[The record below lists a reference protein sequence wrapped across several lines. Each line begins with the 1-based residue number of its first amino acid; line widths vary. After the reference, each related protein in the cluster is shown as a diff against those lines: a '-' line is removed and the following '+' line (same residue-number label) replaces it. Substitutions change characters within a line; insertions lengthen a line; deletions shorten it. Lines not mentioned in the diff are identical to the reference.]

1 MQILWY
7 SPSCQRRR
15 PPLARE
21 TFREVIT
28 GQQIR
33 AARELLGWTPYR
45 LAPRAGIGHTLLRQF
60 EAGARV
66 PDEASAGR
74 LRAALEEAGVIFT
87 ADGVKLS
94 QNLRGGRVPEQLNA
108 DKDG

>member
-1 MQILWY
+1 M
-7 SPSCQRRR
+7 
-15 PPLARE
+15 
-21 TFREVIT
+21 IT

-108 DKDG
+108 DKAG

>member
-1 MQILWY
+1 VDPV
-7 SPSCQRRR
+7 PSR
-15 PPLARE
+15 PARWH
-21 TFREVIT
+21 R
-28 GQQIR
+28 
-33 AARELLGWTPYR
+33 PY
-45 LAPRAGIGHTLLRQF
+45 APSF

-94 QNLRGGRVPEQLNA
+94 RNLRGGRVPEQLNA
-108 DKDG
+108 EKDG

>member
-1 MQILWY
+1 M
-7 SPSCQRRR
+7 
-15 PPLARE
+15 
-21 TFREVIT
+21 IT
-28 GQQIR
+28 GQQIK

-66 PDEASAGR
+66 LDEASAGR
-74 LRAALEEAGVIFT
+74 LRAAVEEAGVIFT

>member
-1 MQILWY
+1 M
-7 SPSCQRRR
+7 
-15 PPLARE
+15 
-21 TFREVIT
+21 IT

-45 LAPRAGIGHTLLRQF
+45 LAPRPGIGHTLLRQC
-60 EAGARV
+60 ARV

-94 QNLRGGRVPEQLNA
+94 RSLRGGRVPEQLNA